1 MFFIGYDAG
10 SSSIKAALINAEN
23 GQQVA
28 VVQSP
33 DTEMGMEAP
42 HPGWAEQD
50 PEMWWKHLCLATRK
64 LLQQAGVNGSDV
76 AGIGISYQMHGLVA
90 VDKAGSPLRPAIIWC
105 DSRAVGIGEKAL
117 NAIGANR
124 CLEYLLNAPGNFT
137 ASKLRWVQESEPD
150 LYGKIDKFMLP
161 GDYLAMRLSGEITTT
176 PGGLSEGILWDYKTN
191 RPAALLLDH
200 YGIDSALLPDLVENF
215 DIQGRVSHQASS
227 ELGLPTGIPITY
239 RAGDQ
244 PNNALSLN
252 VLHPGEAAATGGT
265 SGVVYGVAATPVYD
279 PASRV
284 NAFLHVNHIPADPRI
299 GILLCLNGAGILYR
313 WIRQMV
319 GEARTYDELEKLAS
333 AVAAG
338 CDGLTMLPF
347 GNGAERMLG
356 NLDIGAHLVGLQ
368 LNRHSKEHLVRAALE
383 GVAFALG
390 YGMEVMR
397 GMGLNLEVLRV
408 GNDNLF
414 RSKVFSESLANCT
427 GSRIEVFDTTGAYG
441 AARAAAAGS
450 GAFGSLEEAM
460 GTLRA
465 VHTYLPES
473 TDETAHAFDAWKAAL
488 KNVPKA

>member
-10 SSSIKAALINAEN
+10 SSSVKAALINAEN

-33 DTEMGMEAP
+33 GTEMGMEAP

-50 PEMWWKHLCLATRK
+50 PGMWWRHLCLATHK
-64 LLQQAGVNGSDV
+64 LLQDTSVHGRDI
-76 AGIGISYQMHGLVA
+76 AGIGISYQMHGLVV
-90 VDKAGSPLRPAIIWC
+90 VDKAGIPLRPAIIWC
-105 DSRAVGIGEKAL
+105 DSRAVGIGERAFS
-117 NAIGANR
+117 AIGSER
-124 CLEYLLNAPGNFT
+124 CLSNLLNAPGNFT
-137 ASKLRWVQESEPD
+137 ASKLRWVQENEPA
-150 LYGKIDKFMLP
+150 LYRRIYKFMLP
-161 GDYLAMRLSGEITTT
+161 GDYLALRMCGEITTT
-176 PGGLSEGILWDYKTN
+176 PGGLSEGILWDYRAN
-191 RPAALLLDH
+191 GPAEQLLDF
-200 YGIDSALLPDLVENF
+200 YGIDNALLPDLVQNF
-215 DIQGRVSHQASS
+215 QIQGRVSSKASS
-227 ELGLPTGIPITY
+227 ELGLPPGIPLTY

-265 SGVVYGVAATPVYD
+265 SGVVYGVAATPVFD
-279 PASRV
+279 PGSRV
-284 NAFLHVNHIPADPRI
+284 NAFLHVNHTPTDPRI

-313 WIRQMV
+313 WIREMV
-319 GEARTYDELEKLAS
+319 GERKTYDELEKLAATIPVGS
-333 AVAAG
+333 
-338 CDGLTMLPF
+338 DGVVMLPF

-356 NLDIGAHLVGLQ
+356 NVDAGAHLLGLQ
-368 LNRHSKEHLVRAALE
+368 FNRHSRAHLVRAALE

-390 YGMEVMR
+390 YGMEVIQ

-414 RSKVFSESLANCT
+414 RSSAFSETLANCT

-441 AARAAAAGS
+441 AARAAAAGT

-465 VHTYLPES
+465 LRAYVPHGAA
-473 TDETAHAFDAWKAAL
+473 ETVQAYSAWKSTLEKVL
-488 KNVPKA
+488 KG